1 MIYDM
6 LSSDTVKRVWK
17 AFQAHSECINKK
29 YEKFKG
35 ENTYWTSDRERF
47 VGRFFRKYT
56 GRYIAFMDQQIIGY
70 TIGNSSYYH
79 EPTSVYMDK
88 AWKNSTNQGEPVYRR
103 QKKYLYV
110 AAFRAVNEL
119 YGPGHIEM
127 CCTDTYGNP
136 FNVYLG
142 ESSLRSVQ
150 FKEIPQQEFEDVA
163 RLFLDDREDIPFRV
177 TRYLTCDE
185 IKERKIKEDGL
196 VKETVE
202 VMARDMR
209 EAAKKVVNAIEV
221 ERI

>member
-6 LSSDTVKRVWK
+6 LPYETVKRVWK

-29 YEKFKG
+29 YEKYKSVD
-35 ENTYWTSDRERF
+35 TYWTSDRERF

-70 TIGNSSYYH
+70 TIGNSSYYQ

-150 FKEIPQQEFEDVA
+150 FKEIPQQEFKDVA